1 MNLIAFDIESTGLD
15 PAEDRIVELAIV
27 RPGEPE
33 PLLCE
38 RFNPGVP
45 IPAAASAVHGIRDA
59 DVAGCPPFAARAA
72 EIQALLEGAILIG
85 FGSRRFDTL
94 MLDAELRRAGQ
105 PGIDLDA
112 VKEIDLL
119 MVWIRS
125 EPRDLGAAARRFL
138 GKSHV
143 EAHGALPDA
152 LVLGPL
158 LKAMMREWGH
168 NLGAMVELSRPE
180 GEVDR
185 SRKFRLERGT
195 GEVVFNF
202 GQHRGELVREHEDYL
217 DWMLKADFPDDTCRA
232 IRRLRENGYRWPAAS
247 PRSAS
252 GRAGAPAGD
261 LAE

>member
-1 MNLIAFDIESTGLD
+1 MNLIAYDVESTGLE
-15 PAEDRIVELAIV
+15 PAQDRIVEIAII

-33 PLLCE
+33 PLMYE
-38 RFNPGVP
+38 RFNPGMP

-59 DVAGCPPFAARAA
+59 DVAESPPFASRAA
-72 EIQALLEGAILIG
+72 EIQTLLEGATLIG

-105 PGIDLDA
+105 RGIDLDT
-112 VKEIDLL
+112 VKEIDLH
-119 MVWIRS
+119 MVWVRS
-125 EPRDLGAAARRFL
+125 EPRDLGSASRRFL

-152 LVLGPL
+152 IVLAPL

-168 NLGAMVELSRPE
+168 NLGTMVELSQPE

-195 GEVVFNF
+195 GDVVFNF
-202 GQHRGELVREHEDYL
+202 GQHRGELVREHDDYL
-217 DWMLKADFPDDTCRA
+217 DWMLKADFPEDTCRA
-232 IRRLRENGYRWPAAS
+232 IRRLRENGFRWETE
-247 PRSAS
+247 
-252 GRAGAPAGD
+252 GA
-261 LAE
+261 